1 MQKKLILVIFLFT
14 LTSCRMVGDSGMA
27 MYAGVKFK
35 IPPGTPAFRKGY
47 EDGCKTAIYTR
58 GNILYRTFYKYQFD
72 PKMIGNP
79 EYRLG
84 HSRAYGYCFPT
95 VGSAV
100 TGPQSSFDRFIN
112 PYGYDSTF
120 SAGNINNTWGGA
132 FSGTMGDSI
141 TGNGFNGIFDVLQKG
156 GSGTGETALGGNPL
170 WAGGSRGQFLG
181 W

>member
-1 MQKKLILVIFLFT
+1 MF
-14 LTSCRMVGDSGMA
+14 GDGGLA
-27 MYAGVKFK
+27 MYAGINFK
-35 IPPGTPAFRKGY
+35 IPAGTPAFRKGY

-79 EYRLG
+79 EYRMG
-84 HSRAYGYCFPT
+84 HSRGYGYCFPT
-95 VGSAV
+95 TASAV

-120 SAGNINNTWGGA
+120 SAGNINDTWGGA
-132 FSGTMGDSI
+132 FGGSMGGSL
-141 TGNGFNGIFDVLQKG
+141 TGSGFNGIFDVLQKG
-156 GSGTGETALGGNPL
+156 GSGTGESALGGNPL